1 MRKSD
6 STQPNSA
13 EPHLPGTVVECHNMI
28 RQLQLSHVQVM
39 QRLSELEER
48 LKLNSRNSSKP
59 PSSDGP
65 EVPTRAPRPKS
76 GKRLG
81 GQLGHPGSFRVM
93 VPVEQTQAQVVCPPP
108 EHCERCG
115 ADVQGDPDKPIRHQV
130 FELPQIEPL
139 ITEYVRLRGVC
150 SGCGLKHHGAL
161 PVGVP
166 TGQLGAR
173 ALALVGT
180 LAGQFHLTQRKV
192 QAVLSHIMGIRFSLG
207 AVSQAHGLVAQG
219 LAKPVA
225 QLHTQ
230 LQHAPVCHADETRHQ
245 SHAHT
250 LWNWALVSDWGAKFT
265 IDPSRGQLAAKLVLG
280 EQPSFVT
287 VSDRYAGYNYL
298 TLEQRQVC
306 WAHLLRDFERIA
318 GRSGLVGQIGKRLLA
333 YGFLLFRWRG
343 QDKGAKHFSWLQKRI
358 RVQLEQATAQTQ
370 CSRTANTCAN
380 LIKMWPALWTFSR
393 NPLVPPTNNA
403 AEQALRGWV
412 IKRKL
417 SYFTRSG
424 RGMRF
429 WETIMSTVQTCAMQG
444 RSTFEYV
451 SDSMQSWLA
460 GQPPPSLVPEHIHL
474 HPAAC
479 A

>member
-1 MRKSD
+1 
-6 STQPNSA
+6 
-13 EPHLPGTVVECHNMI
+13 LPGTVVECHELI
-28 RQLQLSHVQVM
+28 RQLQVNHVQVM

-65 EVPTRAPRPKS
+65 GTPPRAPRPKS

-81 GQLGHPGSFRVM
+81 GQPGHPGSFRAM
-93 VPVEQTQAQVVCPPP
+93 VPVEQTQVQVACPPP

-115 ADVQGDPDKPIRHQV
+115 ADVHGDPDKPIRHQV

-166 TGQLGAR
+166 TDQLGPR

-180 LAGQFHLTQRKV
+180 LAGQLHLTQRKV
-192 QAVLSHIMGIRFSLG
+192 QAVLSHM
-207 AVSQAHGLVAQG
+207 
-219 LAKPVA
+219 
-225 QLHTQ
+225 
-230 LQHAPVCHADETRHQ
+230 
-245 SHAHT
+245 
-250 LWNWALVSDWGAKFT
+250 
-265 IDPSRGQLAAKLVLG
+265 G

-298 TLEQRQVC
+298 ALEQRQVC

-318 GRSGLVGQIGKRLLA
+318 GRSALAGQIGKRLLA

-343 QDKGAKHFSWLQKRI
+343 QDKGAQHFGWLQKRI
-358 RVQLEQATAQTQ
+358 RVQLELATAQTQ

-380 LIKMWPALWTFSR
+380 LIKMWSALWTFVH
-393 NPLVPPTNNA
+393 NPLVPPTNKCGRTSA
-403 AEQALRGWV
+403 ARLGDQAKALLLHA
-412 IKRKL
+412 I
-417 SYFTRSG
+417 RSG
-424 RGMRF
+424 NAFLGNHHVHR
-429 WETIMSTVQTCAMQG
+429 A
-444 RSTFEYV
+444 
-451 SDSMQSWLA
+451 DLHHA
-460 GQPPPSLVPEHIHL
+460 GQVHF
-474 HPAAC
+474 
-479 A
+479 

>member
-1 MRKSD
+1 M
-6 STQPNSA
+6 
-13 EPHLPGTVVECHNMI
+13 
-28 RQLQLSHVQVM
+28 
-39 QRLSELEER
+39 
-48 LKLNSRNSSKP
+48 
-59 PSSDGP
+59 
-65 EVPTRAPRPKS
+65 
-76 GKRLG
+76 
-81 GQLGHPGSFRVM
+81 
-93 VPVEQTQAQVVCPPP
+93 
-108 EHCERCG
+108 
-115 ADVQGDPDKPIRHQV
+115 
-130 FELPQIEPL
+130 
-139 ITEYVRLRGVC
+139 
-150 SGCGLKHHGAL
+150 
-161 PVGVP
+161 
-166 TGQLGAR
+166 
-173 ALALVGT
+173 
-180 LAGQFHLTQRKV
+180 
-192 QAVLSHIMGIRFSLG
+192 
-207 AVSQAHGLVAQG
+207 
-219 LAKPVA
+219 
-225 QLHTQ
+225 
-230 LQHAPVCHADETRHQ
+230 
-245 SHAHT
+245 
-250 LWNWALVSDWGAKFT
+250 
-265 IDPSRGQLAAKLVLG
+265 LG

-333 YGFLLFRWRG
+333 YGFLLFRWRS
-343 QDKGAKHFSWLQKRI
+343 QDKGAQHFSWLQKRI
-358 RVQLEQATAQTQ
+358 RAQLELATAQTQ

-417 SYFTRSG
+417 SYFTHSG

>member
-1 MRKSD
+1 MHRRGKSRKNGGLLS
-6 STQPNSA
+6 NS
-13 EPHLPGTVVECHNMI
+13 G
-28 RQLQLSHVQVM
+28 
-39 QRLSELEER
+39 
-48 LKLNSRNSSKP
+48 
-59 PSSDGP
+59 
-65 EVPTRAPRPKS
+65 
-76 GKRLG
+76 
-81 GQLGHPGSFRVM
+81 
-93 VPVEQTQAQVVCPPP
+93 AQIVCPPP

-139 ITEYVRLRGVC
+139 ITKYVRLSGVC

-280 EQPSFVT
+280 EQPRFVT

-298 TLEQRQVC
+298 SLEQRQVC
-306 WAHLLRDFERIA
+306 WGTCCGISSASLGDAAWRARLASGCWPMVSCCFA
-318 GRSGLVGQIGKRLLA
+318 GVVKSREPNTSVGCKSASGRK
-333 YGFLLFRWRG
+333 W
-343 QDKGAKHFSWLQKRI
+343 SWPRPK
-358 RVQLEQATAQTQ
+358 
-370 CSRTANTCAN
+370 
-380 LIKMWPALWTFSR
+380 P
-393 NPLVPPTNNA
+393 NA
-403 AEQALRGWV
+403 A
-412 IKRKL
+412 
-417 SYFTRSG
+417 TRP
-424 RGMRF
+424 
-429 WETIMSTVQTCAMQG
+429 T
-444 RSTFEYV
+444 
-451 SDSMQSWLA
+451 
-460 GQPPPSLVPEHIHL
+460 LVRT
-474 HPAAC
+474 
-479 A
+479 